1 MYADSFCI
9 DSKHPPFGTVKN
21 KLRLHKTAIYPKR
34 IVCSVKK
41 IRIEYG
47 STENIELTW
56 YNITIITNGDCLIIS
71 ILTAKIQAAR
81 Q

>member
-1 MYADSFCI
+1 MYVDSFCI
-9 DSKHPPFGTVKN
+9 DSKHPPFGTVKS
-21 KLRLHKTAIYPKR
+21 KLRLHKIAIYLKR

-47 STENIELTW
+47 STENIELTC
-56 YNITIITNGDCLIIS
+56 YNITIITNGDCLTIS
-71 ILTAKIQAAR
+71 ILTVQIQAAR